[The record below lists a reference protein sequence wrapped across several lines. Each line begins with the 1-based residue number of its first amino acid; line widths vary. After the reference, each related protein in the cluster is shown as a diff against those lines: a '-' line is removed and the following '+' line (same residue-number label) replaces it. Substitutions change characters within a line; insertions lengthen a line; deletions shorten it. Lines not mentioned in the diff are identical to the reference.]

1 MEHLSVGRLELRI
14 RGVWLGVAS
23 ILGSMTGEVQ
33 AQTIVITDVA
43 VVSAEEDRFDPEM
56 TVVIEDGRIKSVGP
70 TGSVPVPEGAQR
82 IPGEGQFLIPGL
94 WDMHVHSSTDYNQR
108 HVFLPL
114 YIANGVTGV
123 RDLNG
128 DCLDPC
134 GPLENPIDTVRA
146 WMRDIAAGV
155 LVGPRIIASSE
166 IIGPPASGEPSS
178 VEAPATE
185 EHGRALAR
193 LLAGRGVDMIKV
205 YDGVPREAFYGLLE
219 EGRSLGLPVV
229 GHVPLSVPATEAAA
243 AGMRSMEHLF
253 AVIDECSTTESE
265 QRPAVVEARREG
277 ESEAV
282 MQNLFTSFENFSL
295 QKCQEVYRALAE
307 SGTWV
312 VPTLAV
318 HGAPAEVAVWRE
330 HPGMRY
336 LPRNELEYWLGAVA
350 GMLSDPGGLST
361 WAYVQLRMGLVAKDL
376 HDAGAQVLAGSDALA
391 VGVFPGFGLH
401 DELELMVAAGLTPA
415 EALVS
420 ATLEP
425 ARYLQATDSLG
436 TLERGKVAD
445 LVLLEGNPLE
455 DISNTRRIQ
464 AVMVRGRFFDRAAL
478 DHLLD
483 QSAQAAARR

>member
-1 MEHLSVGRLELRI
+1 MKIAGF
-14 RGVWLGVAS
+14 WLGAVAV
-23 ILGSMTGEVQ
+23 LGSTTGQGHAQ
-33 AQTIVITDVA
+33 AIVITDVA
-43 VVSAEEDRFDPEM
+43 VVSAVDDTFQPGM
-56 TVVIEDGRIKSVGP
+56 TVVVEDGRIKSIGP
-70 TGSVPVPEGAQR
+70 DGSIPLPDGAQP

-108 HVFLPL
+108 QVFLPL

-128 DCLDPC
+128 DCFDPC
-134 GPLENPIDTVRA
+134 GPLENPRDTVRA
-146 WMRDIAAGV
+146 WIRDIEAGV
-155 LVGPRIIASSE
+155 LVGPRIVASSE
-166 IIGPPASGEPSS
+166 IIHPPAPGEPSTI
-178 VEAPATE
+178 EAPATE

-193 LLAGRGVDMIKV
+193 LLADRGVDMIKV

-219 EGRSLGLPVV
+219 EGRSRGLPVV

-253 AVIDECSTTESE
+253 AVIDECSTTEPE

-277 ESEAV
+277 DFEAV

-295 QKCQEVYRALAE
+295 EKCQPVYRALAE

-318 HGAPAEVAVWRE
+318 HGAPAEVAAWRD

-336 LPRNELEYWLGAVA
+336 LPRNELEYWLGAAA
-350 GMLSDPGGLST
+350 GMISDPGGLST

-376 HDAGAQVLAGSDALA
+376 HDAGARMLAGSDALA

-401 DELELMVAAGLTPA
+401 DELESMVDAGLTPA

-436 TLERGKVAD
+436 TIEPGKVAD
-445 LVLLEGNPLE
+445 LVLLGGNPLE
-455 DISNTRRIQ
+455 DIRNTRRIQ
-464 AVMVRGRFFDRAAL
+464 AVIVRGRWFDRRAL

-483 QSAQAAARR
+483 QAAESAVRQ